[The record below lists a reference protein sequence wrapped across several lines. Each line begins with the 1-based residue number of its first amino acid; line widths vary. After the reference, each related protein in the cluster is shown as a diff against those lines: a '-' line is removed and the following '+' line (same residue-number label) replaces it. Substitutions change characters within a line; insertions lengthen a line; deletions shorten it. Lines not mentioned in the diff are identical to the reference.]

1 MKYKKRT
8 NNIDMDYA
16 YYIGVEGLFNVA
28 FFGHKGNKRKCNY
41 IWNQLLKQHNTKQNT
56 LNK

>member
-8 NNIDMDYA
+8 NNIDMDYT
-16 YYIGVEGLFNVA
+16 YYIGRERLFNVA

-41 IWNQLLKQHNTKQNT
+41 IWNQLLKQHNKNT
-56 LNK
+56 P